1 MKIAIVTP
9 FPPSKITLNE
19 YAYHL
24 VKEFSQKEEI
34 NEILLI
40 TDHTKNKK
48 TLDFFT
54 SDCSIKV
61 KESWRFN
68 SYLNIF
74 TILSTLL
81 KERPDIV
88 LFNIQFMTFGD
99 KKIPA
104 ALGLLLP
111 FFLKILKIPNIVL
124 LHNILEQV
132 DLSKAGISQNKIS
145 QWMYY
150 KIGTIL
156 TRLILETDVL
166 AVTISKYVKIL
177 QKKYHKNNIVH
188 IPHGSFEIP
197 ASTHFDIPKGAKKI
211 LTFGK
216 FGTYKKVEVLIEAVE
231 KLRKKSKET
240 IEIVIAGTDS
250 PNSKGYLQSVKKKYE
265 HLDGI
270 TFTGYVEEED
280 VQKIFADSTVVV
292 FPYTATTG
300 SSGVLHQAGCY
311 GKAVILP
318 DIGDLSI
325 LIREEGYDGEFFKPT
340 DSDSLANAIE
350 KIITNDT
357 YRMELAITNYKA
369 ACSLP
374 LTIITDMY
382 IVYFSKLITENI
394 KQLLIGNE

>member
-1 MKIAIVTP
+1 MKIAMVTP

-24 VKEFSQKEEI
+24 VKEFCQKDEI
-34 NEILLI
+34 DEIVLI

-48 TLDFFT
+48 TIDFYT
-54 SDCSIKV
+54 VDCLVTI
-61 KESWRFN
+61 KESWKFN
-68 SYLNIF
+68 SYFNLF
-74 TILSTLL
+74 TILSTIL
-81 KERPDIV
+81 KERPDVV

-111 FFLKILKIPNIVL
+111 FFLKIFRVPNVVL

-132 DLSKAGISQNKIS
+132 DLSEAGISKNKIS
-145 QWMYY
+145 QWFYY
-150 KIGTIL
+150 KIGTLL

-188 IPHGSFEIP
+188 IPHGSFRIP
-197 ASTHFDIPKGAKKI
+197 SRTHFDIPKGTKKI

-231 KLRKKSKET
+231 KLRKRSKET
-240 IEIVIAGTDS
+240 FEIIIAGTDS
-250 PNSKGYLQSVKKKYE
+250 PNSKGYLQAVAQKYKHVKG
-265 HLDGI
+265 L

-280 VQKIFADSTVVV
+280 VAKVFEDSTVVV
-292 FPYTATTG
+292 FPYSSTTG

-318 DIGDLSI
+318 DIGDLSL
-325 LIREEGYDGEFFKPT
+325 LIREEGYNGEFFKPT
-340 DSDSLANAIE
+340 DSDSLSNAIE
-350 KIITNDT
+350 KIISNDA
-357 YRMELAITNYKA
+357 YRMELAITNYNA

-374 LTIITDMY
+374 LTIIADMY
-382 IVYFSKLITENI
+382 IVYFSKLRTNNV
-394 KQLLIGNE
+394 KHFLVSNK

>member
-34 NEILLI
+34 SEILLI

-48 TLDFFT
+48 TLNFYT
-54 SDCSIKV
+54 VDCSIKV
-61 KESWRFN
+61 KESWKFN
-68 SYLNIF
+68 SYMNIF
-74 TILSTLL
+74 TIFSTIL

-88 LFNIQFMTFGD
+88 FFNIQFMTFGD

-111 FFLKILKIPNIVL
+111 FFLKLFKIPNIVL

-132 DLSKAGISQNKIS
+132 DLSKAGISKNKIS
-145 QWMYY
+145 QWIYY
-150 KIGTIL
+150 KIGAFL

-177 QKKYHKNNIVH
+177 QQKYHKKNIVH
-188 IPHGSFEIP
+188 IPHGSFRIP
-197 ASTHFDIPKGAKKI
+197 SRTHFDIPNGPKKI

-250 PNSKGYLQSVKKKYE
+250 PNSIGYLQTVEKKYK
-265 HLDGI
+265 HVKGL

-280 VQKIFADSTVVV
+280 VAKIFEDSTVVV
-292 FPYTATTG
+292 FPYSSTTG

-325 LIREEGYDGEFFKPT
+325 LIREEGYNGEFFKPT

-350 KIITNDT
+350 NIICNDA

-374 LTIITDMY
+374 LTIIADMY
-382 IVYFSKLITENI
+382 IVYFSKLRSNNV
-394 KQLLIGNE
+394 KHFLIGDE